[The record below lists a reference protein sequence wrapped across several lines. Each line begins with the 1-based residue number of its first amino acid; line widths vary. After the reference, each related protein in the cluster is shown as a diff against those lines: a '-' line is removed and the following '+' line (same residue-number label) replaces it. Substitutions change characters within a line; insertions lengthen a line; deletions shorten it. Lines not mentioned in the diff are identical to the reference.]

1 MLFNSVHF
9 LIFFPI
15 VVGIYYFLP
24 HKYRWFV
31 LLTASYYFY
40 MVWRPIYILLI
51 VFSTIVDYYASI
63 WIHKSTKKS
72 RKRIFLTLSLL
83 SNLGILFT
91 FKYLGFFTEFLN
103 LFRQENFDVIY
114 LLLPMGISF
123 YTFQTLSY
131 TIDVFR
137 GQRDPEYHLGI
148 FALYVTFFPQLV
160 AGPIERS
167 DRLIPQFRK
176 NISFDI
182 NNLEE
187 GLYRMSWGFFKK
199 VLIADNLAIA
209 VNHVYGNLESMSG
222 FTIIF
227 ATLFFAYQIYLDFS
241 GYSDIAIG
249 AAKILG
255 IDLMENF
262 RRPYFAKSIR
272 DFWSRWHISLTSWFK
287 DYVYIPLGGSRKG
300 ELRTYANIF
309 LVFLISGLW
318 HGASIMF
325 ILWGLIHGLAQL
337 LERLFQKFFSRFWR
351 FIKLDNSKVQYIIQ
365 WLVTM
370 SIVLLSWVFFR
381 AQSLAEIQLIFT
393 SVTDS
398 LLDGIS
404 FSEIYRGL
412 TSTAIDKYRFYVVVA
427 SIFVLESV
435 QYLKENDKYI
445 PHSYQPIFYASI
457 IWATIMFGSFG
468 LNEFIYF
475 QF

>member
-1 MLFNSVHF
+1 MLFNSLHF

-15 VVGIYYFLP
+15 VAVIYYLIP
-24 HKYRWFV
+24 QKYRWI
-31 LLTASYYFY
+31 LLLISSYYFY

-51 VFSTIVDYYASI
+51 IISTLIDYSAAIYIEKAQ
-63 WIHKSTKKS
+63 KTNTK
-72 RKRIFLTLSLL
+72 RLLLGLSLL
-83 SNLGILFT
+83 TNLGILFT

-131 TIDVFR
+131 TIDVYR
-137 GQRDPEYHLGI
+137 EQRKPENHLGY

-167 DRLIPQFRK
+167 DRLIPQFKKTISLDPK
-176 NISFDI
+176 NI
-182 NNLEE
+182 EE
-187 GLYRMSWGFFKK
+187 GIYRMSWGFFKK

-209 VNHVYGNLESMSG
+209 VNHVYGNLDSMSG
-222 FTIIF
+222 FTIII

-249 AAKILG
+249 GAKVLG

-262 RRPYFAKSIR
+262 RRPYFANSIR

-287 DYVYIPLGGSRKG
+287 DYVYIPLGGSKKG
-300 ELRTYANIF
+300 RIRTYINIF
-309 LVFLISGLW
+309 IVFLISGLW

-325 ILWGLIHGLAQL
+325 IIWGLIHGFSQL
-337 LERLFQKFFSRFWR
+337 IERATGPFFNRIW
-351 FIKLDNSKVQYIIQ
+351 IKLKLEKSKTRYLIQ
-365 WLVTM
+365 WVFTM
-370 SIVLLSWVFFR
+370 LIVVVSWIFFR
-381 AQSLAEIQLIFT
+381 AENLTDIQLIF
-393 SVTDS
+393 DS
-398 LLDGIS
+398 IQNSLFNEFS
-404 FSEIYRGL
+404 FSQIYSGL
-412 TSTAIDKYRFYVVVA
+412 TATSIDKYRFYVVVIA
-427 SIFVLESV
+427 IGVLELIQFS
-435 QYLKENDKYI
+435 QENEIILFQKWR
-445 PHSYQPIFYASI
+445 PVFYGII
-457 IWATIMFGSFG
+457 IWATIIFGSFG